1 MAGKVTFKK
10 ALRGQ
15 IDVPRVIEM
24 DWTADSVDGSVP
36 EGVSPVVHGN
46 VTRITTIPDGDNAPS
61 DYDLVV
67 MDVELIDIMAG
78 GGAGRSGTG
87 RGQIIFENPVSV
99 NSTLTIS
106 ITGQTKLGAKGKV
119 LIYLDRIET

>member
-1 MAGKVTFKK
+1 MSGKVTFNK

-24 DWTADSVDGSVP
+24 DWTADSGDGSVP

-46 VTRITTIPDGDNAPS
+46 VTRITTIPDPDIAPS

-67 MDVELIDIMAG
+67 MDNEQIDIIAG
-78 GGAGRSGTG
+78 RGAGRSGTG
-87 RGQIIFENPVSV
+87 RGQIVFQNPVSV
-99 NSTLTIS
+99 NSALTIS
-106 ITGQTKLGAKGKV
+106 VTGQGNLGAKGKV